1 MSKLY
6 TLAYE
11 IVAGGAPFEQTA
23 DDNNLTAD
31 ERKELRRIIKNR
43 KEWM

>member
-11 IVAGGAPFEQTA
+11 IVCGGAPFKQTA
-23 DDNNLTAD
+23 DDNQLTKE
-31 ERKELRRIIKNR
+31 ERKNLREIIKAK
-43 KEWM
+43 KEWL

>member
-11 IVAGGAPFEQTA
+11 IVCGGAPFEQTA

-31 ERKELRRIIKNR
+31 ERTELRRIIRNR
-43 KEWM
+43 REWL